1 MITKIKD
8 KIEDTKIKEVIQ
20 EKNEMFSLYPENE
33 DERKKIFQL
42 MFDKKQSLNITN
54 MWDLLPEL
62 LLHKK
67 KGIAEK
73 YIIEYITQYD
83 KIKPKYIKGVEKVDK
98 MHYTNLSKMI
108 INYYKIDSKY

>member
-54 MWDLLPEL
+54 IFL
-62 LLHKK
+62 
-67 KGIAEK
+67 
-73 YIIEYITQYD
+73 
-83 KIKPKYIKGVEKVDK
+83 
-98 MHYTNLSKMI
+98 
-108 INYYKIDSKY
+108 